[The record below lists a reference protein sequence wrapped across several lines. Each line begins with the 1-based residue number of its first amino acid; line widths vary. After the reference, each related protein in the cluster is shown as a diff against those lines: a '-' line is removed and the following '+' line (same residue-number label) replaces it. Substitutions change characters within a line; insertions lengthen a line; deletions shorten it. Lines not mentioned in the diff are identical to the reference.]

1 MGFEHECRGTHPRVS
16 SPAGRRHS
24 RRREDCTPAM
34 GMPAIQ
40 GLSPDIDVDG
50 DGLER
55 FDVEWEGDTPGGCPE
70 PPAES
75 LWDPR

>member
-1 MGFEHECRGTHPRVS
+1 
-16 SPAGRRHS
+16 
-24 RRREDCTPAM
+24 M